1 MQPPLVDWRDIA
13 NAECPCQLSSLHSD
27 GCGRSL
33 ELDRDRLQFNLSFG
47 SGWFGWIVQGVY
59 KREGVDG
66 AAEEVIVQVLKEE
79 ASMDEEIGFREISL
93 LAVMGGGHPNVLH
106 LVGHSYD
113 AIPRLQAYELC
124 ALGDLKSF
132 LADNRGQR
140 RLSPANQIPRQVSPI
155 HRSHRNVQQAR
166 HRPQLLSGNRL
177 RPRPSAPERLRRAG
191 LGRALRPGHGRHVGE
206 GELIGQ
212 RQICIFISHISRL
225 ACRKGVT
232 LFPVS
237 LYHTHMLSV
246 TISSAKK
253 TCSRQ

>member
-1 MQPPLVDWRDIA
+1 MQPPLVDWRNISC
-13 NAECPCQLSSLHSD
+13 AESPCQSSSLHSD

-132 LADNRGQR
+132 LADNRGQ
-140 RLSPANQIPRQVSPI
+140 
-155 HRSHRNVQQAR
+155 
-166 HRPQLLSGNRL
+166 
-177 RPRPSAPERLRRAG
+177 PS
-191 LGRALRPGHGRHVGE
+191 
-206 GELIGQ
+206 
-212 RQICIFISHISRL
+212 
-225 ACRKGVT
+225 
-232 LFPVS
+232 
-237 LYHTHMLSV
+237 
-246 TISSAKK
+246 
-253 TCSRQ
+253 

>member
-1 MQPPLVDWRDIA
+1 MQPPLVDWRDTA
-13 NAECPCQLSSLHSD
+13 SAQCPCQLSSLHSD

-140 RLSPANQIPRQVSPI
+140 RLSPANQIPRTASLPNSQIGSECSTSAAPSSTFVRESPPASPI
-155 HRSHRNVQQAR
+155 CTGETTPCRTWPRAASRS
-166 HRPQLLSGNRL
+166 RP
-177 RPRPSAPERLRRAG
+177 P
-191 LGRALRPGHGRHVGE
+191 
-206 GELIGQ
+206 
-212 RQICIFISHISRL
+212 
-225 ACRKGVT
+225 CR
-232 LFPVS
+232 
-237 LYHTHMLSV
+237 
-246 TISSAKK
+246 
-253 TCSRQ
+253 

>member
-1 MQPPLVDWRDIA
+1 M
-13 NAECPCQLSSLHSD
+13 
-27 GCGRSL
+27 
-33 ELDRDRLQFNLSFG
+33 
-47 SGWFGWIVQGVY
+47 Y

-132 LADNRGQR
+132 LADNRGLR
-140 RLSPANQIPRQVSPI
+140 RLSPANRIPRISRQVSSI

-206 GELIGQ
+206 GELIEQ
-212 RQICIFISHISRL
+212 HQIWNLIIQIYL
-225 ACRKGVT
+225 D
-232 LFPVS
+232 LYMPPLS
-237 LYHTHMLSV
+237 LRH
-246 TISSAKK
+246 A
-253 TCSRQ
+253 